1 MVKPP
6 RIVAIVAAAAAVIGS
21 TLTLAAPLA
30 YAAEECTPVVVIA
43 LRGSGEQSVG
53 PQPYG
58 SQGWEGETLQRLL
71 EVSDLQGAP
80 ILDIAAPAYPA
91 SAINFPE
98 MSTAQDLHEAIQS
111 SGDGAVAAAQAYVD
125 FPRQV
130 GCKDPLAVMVGY
142 SQGAMAA
149 RAAAEI
155 LNEHTPSMWDGGP
168 VKAVFLAG
176 DPLQKANS
184 EGNVGTGSNANGI
197 GRAISQEF
205 DSYYSLPGITRYSL
219 CHDNDL
225 VCTGPFG
232 GGLGEHLNYFTDVVE
247 RFDAGSRL
255 TSAIRGARVAYG
267 LGPVVTPIKDI
278 YGAGDTVTARYTL
291 PTATEA
297 ANIASFESLYSNID
311 QCQVGAHVNKSNPTA
326 ETVNVLDIL
335 HTTVAGKRITSIG
348 DLLGVPLPANS
359 TYFDVTVRVDAAEL
373 ARAAERSMGPL
384 SGPNGNYEEFDTNR
398 NGVLDGSEVYPAYAR
413 VMSGYCSDGRWD
425 ASTAWGVLVHNSSS
439 EAVKLRSYDGPPLR
453 FSMLAAGVAPGGGG
467 GIGSGSLGPLVG
479 PLS

>member
-1 MVKPP
+1 MKPS
-6 RIVAIVAAAAAVIGS
+6 RFVAGVAVATAVIGS
-21 TLTLAAPLA
+21 SLTLAGPVAH
-30 YAAEECTPVVVIA
+30 AAEECIPVVVIA

-58 SQGWEGETLQRLL
+58 SQGWEGETLRRLL

-80 ILDIAAPAYPA
+80 ILDIPDPAYPA
-91 SAINFPE
+91 SSINFPE
-98 MSTAQDLHEAIQS
+98 MSTAQDLHEAIES

-155 LNEHTPSMWDGGP
+155 LNEHTSSTWENGP

-184 EGNVGTGSNANGI
+184 EGNVGTGSDANGI
-197 GRAISQEF
+197 GRAISAEF
-205 DSYYSLPGITRYSL
+205 DSYYSLPGITRFSL

-232 GGLGEHLNYFTDVVE
+232 GGLGEHLNYFTDLVE
-247 RFDAGSRL
+247 RFDAASRL
-255 TSAIRGARVAYG
+255 ASAIRGARVAYG
-267 LGPVVTPIKDI
+267 LGPVVTPIKDV

-291 PTATEA
+291 PAATEA
-297 ANIASFESLYSNID
+297 GDVASFESLYSNFD
-311 QCQVGAHVNKSNPTA
+311 QCQVGAHVNRSNPAA
-326 ETVNVLDIL
+326 EAVNVLDIL
-335 HTTVAGKRITSIG
+335 QTTVAGTRITSIG
-348 DLLGVPLPANS
+348 DLLRVPLPANS

-398 NGVLDGSEVYPAYAR
+398 NGVLDGVEVYPAYAQ
-413 VMSGYCSDGRWD
+413 VMSGYCSGGRWN
-425 ASTAWGVLVHNSSS
+425 ASTAWSVLVHNSSS
-439 EAVKLRSYDGPPLR
+439 DAVKLRSYDGPALR
-453 FSMLAAGVAPGGGG
+453 FSMLATGGGAPGEGG
-467 GIGSGSLGPLVG
+467 GIDTGSLGPLLG